1 MILTYVSYSC
11 LESLGRF
18 IYTQRSA
25 DCLPKEAPS
34 DMERIS
40 YFLDDYKHPKVSD
53 PNASLSVHI
62 SYALKQ
68 LHINDVT

>member
-1 MILTYVSYSC
+1 MFVSYRC
-11 LESLGRF
+11 LESFEQF
-18 IYTQRSA
+18 IFTRRSA

-40 YFLDDYKHPKVSD
+40 YFLDDYKHPKVSH

-68 LHINDVT
+68 LHINDVY